1 MNPNPQSIS
10 LIGES
15 SFPSTSTQ
23 EHLSQQRDSQDHSQD
38 QLRPQS
44 SERKQIL
51 CYIYY

>member
-23 EHLSQQRDSQDHSQD
+23 EHLSQQNIIR
-38 QLRPQS
+38 LQS